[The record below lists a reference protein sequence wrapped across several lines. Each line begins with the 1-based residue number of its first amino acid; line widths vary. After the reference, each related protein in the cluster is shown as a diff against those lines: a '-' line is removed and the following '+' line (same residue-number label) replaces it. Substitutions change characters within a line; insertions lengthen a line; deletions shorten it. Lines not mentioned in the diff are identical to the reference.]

1 MVAANPSDPS
11 LLHLRRGEFLRLGAA
26 QGCTVAVF
34 QGQLWIAQD
43 GSARDAFVGHGETF
57 SSFDAGP
64 AMLHALEPSSLI
76 VLDHPASP
84 TPPLS
89 TL

>member
-1 MVAANPSDPS
+1 MVAAVPADPS

-64 AMLHALEPSSLI
+64 AMLHALEPSSLV
-76 VLDHPASP
+76 VLGRHTMP
-84 TPPLS
+84 TLPL
-89 TL
+89 